1 MNKIQLFLVLTLL
14 TSNFGFAQE
23 AVHNFGNLKIH
34 DNGAMG
40 FHHDLINDGIT
51 DENLGLAGFFSND
64 NIIVSGAFR
73 PIFNDMEVM
82 VTNDLFLEVGV
93 GVTNNS
99 NFILGDVVTPRNLK
113 DIHLEYINNSFYT
126 SENDLRKIDGY
137 SALTN
142 KQNFTFPIGYGNR
155 LRPLTLNS
163 SQNISN
169 AKSAYYFED
178 PNNPLNFST
187 SFNTNS
193 LADILI
199 AVSTFEFWDLE
210 TSASS
215 EVVLSWDSLSSLP
228 SFVDDINNLRV
239 VGWNIQNNLWEN
251 LGGLNITGDLNAG
264 KITSDIFL
272 ANKYSV
278 ITFGSSLSVDNIDLG
293 NYLLTPNND
302 GDNDFLYLDAI
313 ALSPNNTLNIY
324 NRWGRLVYSKDGYD
338 NTFGGFANVKSVVN
352 KSKIL
357 PDGVYFYI
365 IDLKDIKKTHQGYLY
380 ISQ

>member
-1 MNKIQLFLVLTLL
+1 MNRIQLFLVLTLL

-34 DNGAMG
+34 ENGAMG

-73 PIFNDMEVM
+73 PIFKDMEVM